1 MLHIFDLTLVC
12 VLPQLADRRTSLAN
26 DELRNAKVS
35 ALHLKTKSMGNPSKC
50 SDLPIA
56 SLGEK
61 TDISEI
67 SFPGRLPPP
76 SKSRHLQPMPL
87 PPSPQSGCKTPGK
100 RPGVGGDNFI
110 PPNLLSELNSVL
122 SKTGRKA
129 DDWPQEKRRW
139 GTGSN
144 VSMRRRRKDPTVL
157 QGALGN

>member
-1 MLHIFDLTLVC
+1 MSHIYDLTLVC

-35 ALHLKTKSMGNPSKC
+35 ALHLKTKSMGNPSTC

-56 SLGEK
+56 SLAEK
-61 TDISEI
+61 TNISEI

-100 RPGVGGDNFI
+100 TPGVGGDNFI
-110 PPNLLSELNSVL
+110 PPSLLSELNSVL

-129 DDWPQEKRRW
+129 DD
-139 GTGSN
+139 
-144 VSMRRRRKDPTVL
+144 
-157 QGALGN
+157 